1 MLHIPPSTHIHT
13 MAGLKMAI
21 YPKVEG
27 ILHSRQELVCGNSQP
42 CISASQVQQC
52 LGRRRKA
59 ERERGGRGRE
69 VRGREEG
76 EGGMRRMRGRGR
88 EEGGGVRRMRGKEW
102 EIREEEA

>member
-59 ERERGGRGRE
+59 ERGGERKGEGGRGRSE
-69 VRGREEG
+69 ENEREG
-76 EGGMRRMRGRGR
+76 MGDQGKGGLGLR
-88 EEGGGVRRMRGKEW
+88 
-102 EIREEEA
+102 